1 MVSSLFRKD
10 YAALTARGVEFS
22 LDDVIRLNALAL
34 KAKEAE
40 MPNFGTSV
48 RRVLFLDGWTLREPT
63 VAHELWLE
71 AVARHFDMANDR
83 VFQFVYA
90 FALSRE
96 ADDLPSTLN
105 PARCIRKVFAFAK
118 KRLVK
123 LTGAA
128 LTEALEYVLFG
139 LDWTACEYAPAEKP
153 KDECAHILPRPKKSP
168 MLGILSGMMARRL
181 NVTLEDAKK
190 MSVAELCDLTLRTDV
205 RDGKYDA
212 KCAHT
217 SALKDYYRA
226 LAEIKARWAQTQ
238 IADAEDDE

>member
-10 YAALTARGVEFS
+10 YAALTARGVEFA

-40 MPNFGTSV
+40 MPTLGTSV
-48 RRVLFLDGWTLREPT
+48 RRAIFLDGWTMREPT

-90 FALSRE
+90 FALSRD
-96 ADDLPSTLN
+96 ADDLPDALD
-105 PARCIRKVFAFAK
+105 PQLCVRKVFAFAK
-118 KRLVK
+118 KRLVGM
-123 LTGAA
+123 TAAA
-128 LTEALEYVLFG
+128 LRDALEYAIFG

-153 KDECAHILPRPKKSP
+153 KKDDRDLPRPKKSA
-168 MLGILSGMMARRL
+168 MLGIISGMVSRRL
-181 NVTLEDAKK
+181 PVSLEDAKK

-212 KCAHT
+212 KLAHT
-217 SALKDYYRA
+217 AALKDYYRA
-226 LAEIKARWAQTQ
+226 IAEVKARH
-238 IADAEDDE
+238 DAAKAEGGAAK